1 MSLVS
6 AIEQVLAQ
14 AGAPLSATEITRR
27 ILDAGLWKT
36 NGKTPAQTVTARLV
50 VDINEKQQGSRFQRT
65 ALGVYALR
73 TWALPEFSS
82 NIDKKTRSK
91 PSKPPKLTTPA
102 PAPKTMSFTD
112 AAEKILVDY
121 GHKSPMHYRLI
132 TEKALELKLIRT
144 QGQTP
149 EATLYAQVLTE
160 INRQKR
166 RGLAP
171 RFARHGHGQ
180 IGLSRWMATGLAFQI
195 EQHNTDAKKKL
206 RALLLQTPANE
217 FEALIGKLLVALGF
231 EDVTVTGHSGDG
243 GIDARG
249 TLVVG
254 DVIKTRMAVQAKRWK
269 QNVQS
274 PTVQQV
280 RGSLGTHEQG
290 LIITTSDFSSGA
302 RSEAERPDAI
312 PVALMNGTQLVALL
326 VEHSL
331 GVHRTNY
338 DLIELGE
345 AEEK

>member
-1 MSLVS
+1 MSLVA

-14 AGAPLSATEITRR
+14 AGTPLPAPEITRR
-27 ILDAGLWKT
+27 ALEAGIWKT
-36 NGKTPAQTVTARLV
+36 NGKTPTQTVTARLV
-50 VDINEKQQGSRFQRT
+50 VDIKDKQQGSRFQRT
-65 ALGVYALR
+65 APGVYALR
-73 TWALPEFSS
+73 AWGLPESS
-82 NIDKKTRSK
+82 LKAEDKPQHK
-91 PSKPPKLTTPA
+91 PTQHAQPVPPPKS
-102 PAPKTMSFTD
+102 MSFTD
-112 AAEKILVDY
+112 AAEKVLETF
-121 GHKSPMHYRLI
+121 GNKQPMHYRVI
-132 TEKALELKLIRT
+132 TEKALALKLIRT

-149 EATLYAQVLTE
+149 EATLYAQVMTE

-171 RFARHGHGQ
+171 RFARHGQGH
-180 IGLSRWMATGLAFQI
+180 IGLARWMATGLAFEI
-195 EQHNTDAKKKL
+195 EQHNTGAKKNL
-206 RALLLQTPANE
+206 RAQLLQTPADE

-231 EDVTVTGHSGDG
+231 EEVTVTGRSGDG
-243 GIDARG
+243 GIDVRG

-274 PTVQQV
+274 PIVQQV
-280 RGSLGTHEQG
+280 RGSLGAHEQG
-290 LIITTSDFSSGA
+290 LIITTSDFSAGA